1 MPLAMVPSAFTLD
14 LRMIYPS
21 PLLIIEPS
29 IMFENKGHLFIFKQG
44 AKLEWWVLII
54 CKRGKIICAVPYKL
68 GTWKI
73 EEAFTRDEW
82 WSLSKLWKQ
91 TMMPKERRGKEEKR
105 QQNEPKETIERANEP
120 ELQIF
125 I

>member
-1 MPLAMVPSAFTLD
+1 M
-14 LRMIYPS
+14 
-21 PLLIIEPS
+21 
-29 IMFENKGHLFIFKQG
+29 FIFKQG

-54 CKRGKIICAVPYKL
+54 CKRGKIICAVPCKL